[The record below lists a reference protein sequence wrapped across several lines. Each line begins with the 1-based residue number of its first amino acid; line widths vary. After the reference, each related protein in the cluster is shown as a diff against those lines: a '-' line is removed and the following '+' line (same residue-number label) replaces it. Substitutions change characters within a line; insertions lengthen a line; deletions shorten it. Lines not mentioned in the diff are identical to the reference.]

1 MRLLIVLGTRPE
13 AIKLAPVIVAARQ
26 CQNVQVTVCNTGQHA
41 DMCAGVL
48 DLFGI
53 TADVDLDLMVPR
65 QTLTSVTGSVLNALD
80 KILSKEHPDWLIVQ
94 GDTTTAFAASL
105 AAFYRKVSVAHVE
118 AGLRTNNIYAP
129 WPEEMNRR
137 LITDV
142 AHLHF
147 APLAS
152 NVENLRRE
160 GVDVS
165 RIKLTG
171 NTGIDALKWLV
182 QRLDKDDELNKRAGA
197 MLEATGLPCLT
208 SGSSRIVLI
217 TAHRR
222 ESFGQAFNAIC
233 SAIGT
238 LARQFTGHHFVY
250 PVHPNPEVRETVF
263 RELGQTRPANVH
275 LIEPLDY
282 LPFVMLMKRA
292 ELVLTDSGGIQ
303 EEAPS
308 LGKRVIV
315 MRQVTE
321 RGEGLST
328 DLVRLAG
335 TDRERIVA
343 DAADALT
350 GRWSADQSGRD
361 IYGEGYAAKRIIA
374 ALLEETTSVIAG

>member
-26 CQNVQVTVCNTGQHA
+26 CKNIHVTVCNTGQHA
-41 DMCAGVL
+41 DMCSGVL

-53 TADVDLDLMVPR
+53 SPDVDLDLMVPR

-80 KILSKEHPDWLIVQ
+80 KILSKDRPDWLIVQ

-105 AAFYRKVSVAHVE
+105 AAFYRKVRVAHVE

-160 GVDVS
+160 GVDIS
-165 RIKLTG
+165 RIEVTG

-182 QRLDKDDELNKRAGA
+182 QRLDEDEKLNKRAEA
-197 MLEATGLPCLT
+197 MLEATGLPCLK
-208 SGSSRIVLI
+208 SGGSRIVLI

-222 ESFGQAFNAIC
+222 ESFGEAFSAIF

-250 PVHPNPEVRETVF
+250 PVHPNPEVRETVL
-263 RELGQTRPANVH
+263 RELGKTRPANVH

-321 RGEGLST
+321 RGEGLGT

-343 DAADALT
+343 DATDALT
-350 GRWSADQSGRD
+350 GRWPAGQSGRD

-374 ALLEETTSVIAG
+374 ALLEEAPGAN